1 MLLLFAPASTLM
13 RRRQKRGR
21 KRKVDRVRSLL
32 LAAPPRTPKLKP
44 NGRQA
49 TGGRGVVLFYLRLP
63 PPPPEGRG
71 VTQMG
76 GMRKVEGYVLYFL
89 SLPLLPRSPARG
101 KSDRRKAE
109 GVGVCFVLPASAPA
123 SALMPGRQPH
133 GGQTK
138 GGVGMSCT
146 TRAHHPRLP
155 PAPPRPNAGAQNE
168 WTSSGRWR
176 GTFLLL
182 ACAPALMKNKSKVTQ
197 IEGKR

>member
-1 MLLLFAPASTLM
+1 MWPPPPHAKAQTKRETSD
-13 RRRQKRGR
+13 RR
-21 KRKVDRVRSLL
+21 
-32 LAAPPRTPKLKP
+32 
-44 NGRQA
+44 
-49 TGGRGVVLFYLRLP
+49 RGVVLFYVRLP

-89 SLPLLPRSPARG
+89 SLPLPPRSPAWG

-123 SALMPGRQPH
+123 SALMPGRQPR

-146 TRAHHPRLP
+146 TRAHRPRLP
-155 PAPPRPNAGAQNE
+155 PPP
-168 WTSSGRWR
+168 
-176 GTFLLL
+176 
-182 ACAPALMKNKSKVTQ
+182 PALMPGRKTSGRRAAGGGV
-197 IEGKR
+197 RSYFLRVPPPS